1 MKIDVHNHALPVSVQ
16 ELVSADARFGVKV
29 ENGLVKR
36 PNYADHELFPELYDP
51 AAKLAQLESRG
62 LEGAVVCLEPSM
74 FSYHLDVELGEAM
87 AEAANRGLRELADSS
102 GGRFRWMAHVP
113 LQDPARAAEVLA
125 AAAAEGAVGVEI
137 GTSIAGGRLDE
148 PELVPFWQSVESTG
162 LTVFLHNAYNAKVP
176 GLEQYYLGN
185 VIGNLLETTICAER
199 LVASGTLARHPK
211 VRIVLAH
218 AGGYFPYQAGRLRH
232 AKTVRPELADSPI
245 DPWDFAG
252 QLIFDTITHDVQALA
267 YLVSRAGVD
276 NVVMGTDMPY
286 DMSTPEP
293 MRELLAAVDERT
305 AKRIAEDNP
314 ARLFG

>member
-1 MKIDVHNHALPVSVQ
+1 
-16 ELVSADARFGVKV
+16 
-29 ENGLVKR
+29 
-36 PNYADHELFPELYDP
+36 
-51 AAKLAQLESRG
+51 
-62 LEGAVVCLEPSM
+62 
-74 FSYHLDVELGEAM
+74 
-87 AEAANRGLRELADSS
+87 
-102 GGRFRWMAHVP
+102 
-113 LQDPARAAEVLA
+113 
-125 AAAAEGAVGVEI
+125 
-137 GTSIAGGRLDE
+137 
-148 PELVPFWQSVESTG
+148 VPFWQSVESTG